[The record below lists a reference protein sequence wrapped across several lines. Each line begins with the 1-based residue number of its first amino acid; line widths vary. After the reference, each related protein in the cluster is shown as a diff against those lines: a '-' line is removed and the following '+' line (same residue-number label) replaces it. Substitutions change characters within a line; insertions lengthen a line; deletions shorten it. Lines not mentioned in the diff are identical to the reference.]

1 MKRNPKNLDKE
12 LEELARMPDSEI
24 DLSDIPE
31 WKDRSGAVR
40 GMFYRPV
47 KKSLTI
53 RLDADVLAWLKS
65 QGAGYQTRINRLL
78 RYAMLSEMQ
87 RRGKAP
93 RRKAN

>member
-1 MKRNPKNLDKE
+1 MKKTTKKMQNE
-12 LEELARMPDSEI
+12 IEALAAMPDSEI

-31 WKDRSGAVR
+31 IKDFSGAVR

-87 RRGKAP
+87 RRGKTA
-93 RRKAN
+93 RRKAS